1 MNVQTLDPSDT
12 FWVSIFIGI
21 DRIRNCFSLKNIIWK
36 TCCFDI
42 SDCNPAKTPLS
53 TGFKPVTATDEEH
66 ELARERPFPKLAG
79 SILYAATETR
89 PDLAHAA
96 GVLSRF
102 ISKWNE
108 SLWRAAKHCLRYIRG
123 TSDLSL
129 TFDANSSQRV
139 GLGYVDADWGGDMDT
154 RRSTTGYVFKV
165 HGGAIAWKSK
175 RQNTVALSTTE
186 AEYMASADAAKQA
199 VWLRRLLEDVGLGL
213 GSKPLQLLN
222 NNAGLSLCRETR

>member
-1 MNVQTLDPSDT
+1 
-12 FWVSIFIGI
+12 
-21 DRIRNCFSLKNIIWK
+21 
-36 TCCFDI
+36 
-42 SDCNPAKTPLS
+42 
-53 TGFKPVTATDEEH
+53 
-66 ELARERPFPKLAG
+66 
-79 SILYAATETR
+79 
-89 PDLAHAA
+89 
-96 GVLSRF
+96 
-102 ISKWNE
+102 
-108 SLWRAAKHCLRYIRG
+108 
-123 TSDLSL
+123 
-129 TFDANSSQRV
+129 
-139 GLGYVDADWGGDMDT
+139 MDT